1 MTQLTTETKTRQV
14 LPSQLVHDL
23 RTPLNQ
29 IIGYSEMLTEQA
41 QEAGQAGL
49 LPDLERVR
57 GAGKRMLKII
67 DENFDVD
74 SGPALAVK
82 SPKFAE
88 FPVDPVVSEAGS
100 SEVGG
105 SLLVVDDE
113 EGNRDVLSRQLTKQG
128 YVVAMAENGQKAL
141 DMLAA
146 DAYDMVLLD
155 IMMPELDGY
164 EVLRRIRADSRLQH
178 IPVVMIS
185 ALSDMDSVARCITL
199 GAEDYLPKPFNS
211 TLLKARIGACLEKK
225 RGHDR
230 EVRLY
235 EQLQEN
241 YAKLHQLEELR
252 DDLTNMII
260 HDLRT
265 PLSSVLAA
273 MQTLDVVGELNQAQ
287 REVMQIAVTGAD
299 TLLAAI
305 NSLLDVEKLESGA
318 MELDSSLLSLPE
330 LTSAAV
336 AQVAMLA
343 EAKDLTLIQDVPP
356 DLPWLQGDEGKLQR
370 VLVNLLGNAIK
381 FTPEG
386 GTVTLVV
393 RHLVEAKTVEFSVHD
408 TGEGIPSDSFERIFE
423 KFGQLEPREGGQ
435 LMGTGLGLTF
445 CKLAVEAHGGTISV
459 ESEPGK
465 GSTFRFTIPL
475 KRA

>member
-29 IIGYSEMLTEQA
+29 IIGYSEMLAEQA
-41 QEAGQAGL
+41 QESGQAGL

-74 SGPALAVK
+74 SGPALAAK

-100 SEVGG
+100 SETGG

-113 EGNRDVLSRQLTKQG
+113 EGNRDVLSRLLAKQG
-128 YVVAMAENGQKAL
+128 YFVAMAENGQKAL
-141 DMLAA
+141 DMLGA

-336 AQVAMLA
+336 AQVATLA
-343 EAKDLTLIQDVPP
+343 AAKNLTLVQDVPP

-393 RHLVEAKTVEFSVHD
+393 RHLVEAKMVEFSVHD

-423 KFGQLEPREGGQ
+423 KFGQLEPREGSQ

-459 ESEPGK
+459 ESEPGN

-475 KRA
+475 KPA